1 LEFVNGR
8 SSAHELAKLTGGRK
22 KLLTNRPKKLKIE
35 STQKVTEEEF
45 MPEEVLG
52 EKKALDLTAEM
63 PLVEGLEADEELLLA
78 RDLMR
83 SFIKGIKALRF
94 YPPDN
99 PILKGFKEL
108 LPKKFN
114 FFLNKYN
121 SFIFQIG
128 EYDLSF
134 KGKVLYENRDI
145 KTSLAFLFYKDGL
158 RELRFMKELEEWEIQ
173 GLIDII
179 VRSDNINQLEDDFV
193 TMLWEKDFV
202 HIGYLATDEFLD
214 ETRVLVPESVEQ
226 FRKDLVFKPVAHHVE
241 VDLLEEDVEGADSD
255 QALSRLIEEL
265 HSFVSNRKVY
275 SLTPDEVERLRKEV
289 VEEVDPAFVFNIV
302 DTLFEILA
310 LEREPEPYQNA
321 VTTFNKI
328 LDALLTLGEFKKA
341 TDLLKR
347 FYKALKTP
355 ELLDWQI
362 EIMRKFIVEAGEEE
376 RIERIGRVLER
387 EEAIRLEDVTSY
399 LTLLQR
405 NSVRPLIKLLG
416 ERKKSKTR
424 RVICDA
430 LSEIGRNAIELFTP
444 FMDDPRWYLVRNIT
458 YILGRIGKEE
468 SLPYIQKA
476 FNHHEVRVRREAI
489 QALGLIGGPK
499 AVGLLV
505 KALTDEDGRIRS
517 VAAINLG
524 KVGKKAALVPLLEV
538 VQLKEFQ
545 KREPLEIKAF
555 FDAIGM
561 LGSNESIPV
570 LQQLLERKSWFG
582 WGKTEE
588 IRIGAANALAMVGTP
603 EAKAVLMSGKDSKD
617 ESIRNACLQAL
628 RSKPSKE
635 SLV

>member
-1 LEFVNGR
+1 MEKE
-8 SSAHELAKLTGGRK
+8 A
-22 KLLTNRPKKLKIE
+22 
-35 STQKVTEEEF
+35 
-45 MPEEVLG
+45 MPEEVSG
-52 EKKALDLTAEM
+52 EKKALDLAEEM

-83 SFIKGIKALRF
+83 SFIKGIKAFQF

-99 PILKGFKEL
+99 PILKGFREL
-108 LPKKFN
+108 VPKKFN

-121 SFIFQIG
+121 SFIIQIG

-134 KGKVLYENRDI
+134 KGKVLYENRNI
-145 KTSLAFLFYKDGL
+145 KNSLAFLFYKDGL
-158 RELRFMKELEEWEIQ
+158 RELRFMKGLEEWEIQ

-179 VRSDNINQLEDDFV
+179 VQSDRINQLEDDFV
-193 TMLWEKDFV
+193 TLLWEKDFV

-214 ETRVLVPESVEQ
+214 EMPVLVPESVEQ
-226 FRKDLVFKPVAHHVE
+226 FRKELVFKPAAHNVE
-241 VDLLEEDVEGADSD
+241 VDVFEEDMEEADLD
-255 QALSRLIEEL
+255 KALTKLIEEL

-289 VEEVDPAFVFNIV
+289 AEEVSPTFVFNIV
-302 DTLFEILA
+302 DTLFDILV

-321 VTTFNKI
+321 VNILNKI
-328 LDALLTLGEFKKA
+328 LDALLTLGEFQKA
-341 TDLLKR
+341 SDLLKR
-347 FYKALKTP
+347 FYKTLKTS
-355 ELLDWQI
+355 ELLDWQA
-362 EIMRKFIVEAGEEE
+362 EIMRKFIFEAGEEE
-376 RIERIGRVLER
+376 RIERIGKVLER
-387 EEAIRLEDVTSY
+387 EETIRLEDVTSY

-405 NSVRPLIKLLG
+405 NSVKPLIKLLA

-476 FNHHEVRVRREAI
+476 FNHAEVRVRREAL
-489 QALGLIGGPK
+489 QALGLIGAPK

-505 KALTDEDGRIRS
+505 KALTDEDARIRS
-517 VAAINLG
+517 MAAINLG
-524 KVGKKAALVPLLEV
+524 KVGKKAGLVPLLEV
-538 VQLKEFQ
+538 VQSKEFQ
-545 KREPLEIKAF
+545 KRESSETKAF

-561 LGSNESIPV
+561 SGSNESILV
-570 LQQLLERKSWFG
+570 LRQLLERKSWFG
-582 WGKTEE
+582 RGKTDE
-588 IRIGAANALAMVGTP
+588 IRIGAANALAMIGTP
-603 EAKAVLMSGKDSKD
+603 EAKAILMSGKDSKD
-617 ESIRNACLQAL
+617 ESIRDACLQAL

>member
-1 LEFVNGR
+1 
-8 SSAHELAKLTGGRK
+8 
-22 KLLTNRPKKLKIE
+22 
-35 STQKVTEEEF
+35 

-121 SFIFQIG
+121 SFVFQIG

-289 VEEVDPAFVFNIV
+289 VEEIDPAFVFNIV

-321 VTTFNKI
+321 VTTLNKI

-341 TDLLKR
+341 SDLLKR
-347 FYKALKTP
+347 FYKVLKTP

-476 FNHHEVRVRREAI
+476 FNHHEIRVRREAI

-588 IRIGAANALAMVGTP
+588 IRIGAANALAMVGTS

>member
-1 LEFVNGR
+1 
-8 SSAHELAKLTGGRK
+8 
-22 KLLTNRPKKLKIE
+22 
-35 STQKVTEEEF
+35 

-63 PLVEGLEADEELLLA
+63 PLVEGLEGDEELLLA

-83 SFIKGIKALRF
+83 SFIKGIKAFRF

-214 ETRVLVPESVEQ
+214 EMPVLVPESVEQ

-289 VEEVDPAFVFNIV
+289 LEEVDPAFVFNIV

-321 VTTFNKI
+321 VSTLNKI

-341 TDLLKR
+341 SDLLKR

-405 NSVRPLIKLLG
+405 NSVKPLIKLLG

-588 IRIGAANALAMVGTP
+588 IRIGAANALAMVGTS